1 VPLLNDEEKDNA
13 FASWFIEVSAS
24 VTRSSSS
31 HLQDITSGM
40 SQLSAEERAQLIS
53 HLKTKWSSVNT
64 AYQKMTF
71 TLDTPTKRKRKETY
85 EQQLAEIEKDIQTL
99 ERGEVILVVED

>member
-1 VPLLNDEEKDNA
+1 M
-13 FASWFIEVSAS
+13 
-24 VTRSSSS
+24 RSRANKGVGV
-31 HLQDITSGM
+31 QDTTAGM
-40 SQLSAEERAQLIS
+40 GQLSGEERAQLLG

-71 TLDTPTKRKRKETY
+71 TLDTPTKQKRKETY

-99 ERGEVILVVED
+99 DRGDVILVVED

>member
-1 VPLLNDEEKDNA
+1 MVLRVQD
-13 FASWFIEVSAS
+13 
-24 VTRSSSS
+24 VTSNV
-31 HLQDITSGM
+31 G
-40 SQLSAEERAQLIS
+40 QLSPEERAQLIG

-71 TLDTPTKRKRKETY
+71 TLDTPTKKARKETY
-85 EQQLAEIEKDIQTL
+85 EAQLAEIEKDIQTL